1 MSAPPPLPR
10 RGTYTPPDWWQPYT
24 AEFPHWHAW
33 QDASQYWARLPGTM
47 RVCHGGDPA
56 DLASQVRTADGST
69 PRA

>member
-10 RGTYTPPDWWQPYT
+10 RGTYAPPDWWQPYI

-33 QDASQYWARLPGTM
+33 QDAPLYWARLPGTM
-47 RVCHGGDPA
+47 RVCHAGDPA

-69 PRA
+69 SRA